1 MSAVSNALNLT
12 LVHSLWQHAIVAALL
27 WAVLAFLRRRSPG
40 SRYVAACAG
49 LAVML
54 IASVSTFAALLTDAA
69 PAPGVLSAPA
79 SEPRDV
85 TAVTSALDT
94 RVWASADVRQAWPAA
109 RAPEWLLPAWLVGVA
124 IFSLR
129 WSAAAVHAAALR
141 RHSVRADDRI
151 RVCVRRLACAMGVVR
166 EIDVRLAQHL
176 ASPGTIGWL
185 RPIILVPPAVAMGLS
200 TQHLEA
206 VLAHEIAHIRRYDYL
221 VNLAQGVV
229 ETLFFYHPA
238 VWWVSGRIRVER
250 EMCCDDAAVRACGD
264 PLRYAQALTAIARG
278 PSALQPVLSAG
289 GGPLVQRV
297 RRLLGHSLASQ
308 PASGW
313 SALLVSC
320 VAAAAIAAMTSLV
333 EGQSGRGP
341 LGSSGSL
348 GTLTL
353 VVYDP
358 LGAPADDVPIVFE
371 QGPFQQGTLFGE
383 GRTNGNGRYTVHL
396 PAGHY
401 IFTAGIDFFPP
412 TAVTLTAGATIERE
426 VRMQLEPVTGSFI
439 VCVMCPDD
447 DSRDTLPDSIATE
460 LQRDRDAARTQ
471 LAMAAEPTGGWESFR
486 PAAPRSLR
494 ERATPIEGL
503 VVIEG
508 VIGRDG
514 SVSRLKTVGA
524 PHFDLAAAAIAA
536 LAGQHWEPARVRGV
550 SVEVPLRMMLQ
561 YVWDRAAR

>member
-1 MSAVSNALNLT
+1 MSAVANALNLT
-12 LVHSLWQHAIVAALL
+12 LVHSLWQGTLIAALL
-27 WAVLAFLRRRSPG
+27 WVVLALLRRRSPG
-40 SRYVAACAG
+40 SRYVAACVG

-54 IASVSTFAALLTDAA
+54 IASVSTFSVLLTDAA
-69 PAPGVLSAPA
+69 PAPGVLTAAA
-79 SEPRDV
+79 SGPPEI
-85 TAVTSALDT
+85 TAVISSRET
-94 RVWASADVRQAWPAA
+94 RVFASADVRQAWPAA
-109 RAPEWLLPAWLVGVA
+109 RAPGWLLPAWLLGVA

-129 WSAAAVHAAALR
+129 WTAAGVHAAALR
-141 RHSVRADDRI
+141 RRSVRADDRI

-166 EIDVRLAQHL
+166 DIDVRLAQHI

-185 RPIILVPPAVAMGLS
+185 RPIILIPPAVAMGLS
-200 TQHLEA
+200 TQQLEA

-229 ETLFFYHPA
+229 ETLLFYHPA
-238 VWWVSGRIRVER
+238 VWWVSGRIRFER

-264 PLRYAQALTAIARG
+264 PLGYAQALTAIARG

-297 RRLLGHSLASQ
+297 RRLLGPSLASP

-313 SALLVSC
+313 SAVLVCS
-320 VAAAAIAAMTSLV
+320 VAAAAIVAMTSLV

-341 LGSSGSL
+341 LGSPGSL

-353 VVYDP
+353 TVYDP
-358 LGAPADDVPIVFE
+358 LGAPADGVPIVFE
-371 QGPFQQGTLFGE
+371 QGPFQQGALFGE
-383 GRTNGNGRYTVHL
+383 GTTNGNGRYTVHL

-412 TAVTLTAGATIERE
+412 TSVTLTAGATIERE

-447 DSRDTLPDSIATE
+447 DTLPDSIAAE

-471 LAMAAEPTGGWESFR
+471 LAMAAEPMGGWESFK

-494 ERATPIEGL
+494 ERPTPIEGL

-536 LAGQHWEPARVRGV
+536 LAGQRWEPARVRGV
-550 SVEVPLRMMLQ
+550 SVEVPLRIMLQ